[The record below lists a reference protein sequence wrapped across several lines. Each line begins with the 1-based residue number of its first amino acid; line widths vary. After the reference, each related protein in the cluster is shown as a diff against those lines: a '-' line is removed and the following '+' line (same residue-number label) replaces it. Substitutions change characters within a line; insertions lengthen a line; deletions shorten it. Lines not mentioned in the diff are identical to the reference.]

1 MRIQRLTRNRA
12 VTLALATVTV
22 AFVAGAGVQ
31 GAQAAP
37 PAGTGPT
44 KLYIVQTEG
53 APTGVYEGGIAGYQ
67 ATRPAEGER
76 FDGSTAAAKAYTKL
90 LANRH
95 DDVLRRVG
103 ATGKKR
109 SDLSAVFNG
118 FIADLTEAQA
128 AQLTKTAGV
137 VRVWEN
143 KIHTVDT
150 TTTPKFL
157 GLSGDTGVWA
167 KRFGGAEK
175 AGLGIIVGDIDSGIW
190 PENPAFAALPTPR
203 PDQWI
208 INHKWRG
215 ICDAGTEE
223 PIACNNKLIGA
234 RYYPGFG
241 NTVTEDEFVSPRDLS
256 SHGSHTASTAAGNYN
271 VPATINGG
279 SVGSISGMAPAARIA
294 VYKALWENEAGTGAS
309 GTTAGLVQ
317 AINDA
322 VADGVDIINYS
333 ISGST
338 DTIVGPD
345 EVAFRNAA
353 AAGVFI
359 STSAGNS
366 GDQGPS
372 TVAHNSP
379 WTITVAASSHDR
391 GNQKSVVLGDGTT
404 YTGVGVVPAAVA
416 STGIVNS
423 KDIVAAAQ
431 DPALAELCMPGTIDP
446 GLAAGKIVICTRGI
460 NARVEK
466 GAVVAAAGGVGMIL
480 ANSAASQTG
489 VGDFHAVPTVHVSF
503 ADGVAIKAYVASAG
517 AGATASLTET
527 DPTPVQAPIMAGFS
541 SYGPALAGGGDL
553 LKPDITAPGVDVIA
567 ATSPV
572 TDGNNFNA
580 LSGTSMSAPHI
591 SGLAALIMSKHPL
604 WPPMWVKSAMM
615 TTAYQTDNTGAPIQT
630 ASGDATP
637 LNYGAGH
644 VDPTKM
650 FDPGLVYSSRPRD
663 WDAYAC
669 AIGQTPEAGCA
680 SAAKIDPSDLNYP
693 SIAVGDITGEQ
704 VVKRTVT
711 NTTLS
716 NATYKATAVAP
727 AGFTVTVSPSTLSLK
742 PLQSK
747 TFTVKITRTTAPQND
762 WAFGSLTWTEK
773 SKGKTLHSVRSPIA
787 VRPVPVAVAGDVAA
801 TGSGTTVKVK
811 GGFAGTLT
819 STVSGLVPASV
830 TGEALDPN
838 GPAFDSNLPAA
849 SNRTTKI
856 TFTVPDGGVGRVQT
870 FDADYAMGTDI
881 DVFAYV
887 AGTGSLVGSSS
898 GGTAAEVVTL
908 APGSYDVY
916 YTLFDSPGKAV
927 TTVKG
932 HSWAVAP
939 VAAGNFTATP
949 ASQPITVNGTVTVTL
964 AWSGLAAGTRYL
976 GVVTY
981 GDGTAAVG
989 RTIVTVS

>member
-37 PAGTGPT
+37 SGAGPT
-44 KLYIVQTEG
+44 KLYIVQTDS

-67 ATRPAEGER
+67 ATKPAEGER
-76 FDGSTAAAKAYTKL
+76 FDSSTAAAKAYTKL
-90 LANRH
+90 LTSRH
-95 DDVLRRVG
+95 DNVLRKVG

-109 SDLSAVFNG
+109 SDLSTVFDG

-128 AQLTKTAGV
+128 AQLSKTAGV

-143 KIHTVDT
+143 KVYTVDT

-157 GLSGDTGVWA
+157 GLSGDTGVWQQ
-167 KRFGGAEK
+167 RFGGAEK
-175 AGLGIIVGDIDSGIW
+175 AGQGIIIGDIDSGIW

-215 ICDAGTEE
+215 VCDAGTEE
-223 PIACNNKLIGA
+223 PITCNNKLIGA

-241 NTVTEDEFVSPRDLS
+241 NTVTEDEFVGPRDLS
-256 SHGSHTASTAAGNYN
+256 SHGTHTASTAAGNYN

-294 VYKALWENEAGTGAS
+294 VYKALWEKEDRSGAS

-338 DTIVGPD
+338 DSVVGPD

-366 GDQGPS
+366 GDSGPS

-379 WTITVAASSHDR
+379 WTTTVAASSHDR
-391 GNQKSVVLGDGTT
+391 GNQKSIVLGNGAT

-416 STGIVNS
+416 STGLVNA
-423 KDIVAAAQ
+423 KDIVAAGQ
-431 DPALAELCMPGTIDP
+431 DPAMAELCMPGTLDP
-446 GLAAGKIVICTRGI
+446 ALAAGKIVICTRGI

-466 GAVVAAAGGVGMIL
+466 SAVVAAAGGVGAVL
-480 ANSAASQTG
+480 ANSSASQTG

-527 DPTPVQAPIMAGFS
+527 DPTPVVAPVMAGFS

-567 ATSPV
+567 ATSPAS
-572 TDGNNFNA
+572 DGNNFNA

-591 SGLAALIMSKHPL
+591 SGLAALIMAKHPL
-604 WPPMWVKSAMM
+604 WPPMWVKSAIM
-615 TTAYQTDNTGAPIQT
+615 TTAYQTDNAGNPIQT

-669 AIGQTPEAGCA
+669 AIGQTPEKGCA

-693 SIAVGDITGEQ
+693 SIAIGDITGEQ

-711 NTTLS
+711 NTTTS
-716 NATYKATAVAP
+716 AATYKATVTAP
-727 AGFTVTVSPSTLSLK
+727 AGFTVTVSPSSLTLGS
-742 PLQSK
+742 LQSK
-747 TFTVKITRTTAPQND
+747 SFTVKITRTTAPQGA
-762 WAFGSLTWTEK
+762 WAFGSLTWTQTV
-773 SKGKTLHSVRSPIA
+773 KGKTLHAVRSPIA
-787 VRPVPVAVAGDVAA
+787 VRPVPVAAPLNISA

-811 GGFAGTLT
+811 GGYAGTLT
-819 STVSGLVPASV
+819 STVSGLVPAAV
-830 TGEALDPN
+830 TGEALDPD
-838 GPAFDSNLPAA
+838 GPEFSSSSPAA
-849 SNRTTKI
+849 STRTTKI
-856 TFTVPDGGVGRVQT
+856 TVTVPDGGFGRVQT

-887 AGTGSLVGSSS
+887 AGTANEVAESA
-898 GGTAAEVVTL
+898 GGTAAEVIDL
-908 APGSYDVY
+908 GPGTYDIY
-916 YTLFDSPGKAV
+916 YTLFDAAGM

-964 AWSGLAAGTRYL
+964 SWTGLVAGTRYL

-981 GDGTAAVG
+981 GDGTAVVG
-989 RTIVTVS
+989 QTVVTVS